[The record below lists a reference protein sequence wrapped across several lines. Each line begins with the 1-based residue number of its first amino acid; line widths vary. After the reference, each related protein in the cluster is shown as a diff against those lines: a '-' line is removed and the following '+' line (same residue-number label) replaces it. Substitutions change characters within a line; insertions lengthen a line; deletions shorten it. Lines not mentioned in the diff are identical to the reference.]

1 MRSVEAQTPV
11 AGESIEALRSRLLL
25 VFRRHGKGHTMRL
38 ERCLCCKLALP
49 DGVSRYCDETCREK
63 SDRTKRAP
71 GRVAARRRRRRG
83 GRKL

>member
-1 MRSVEAQTPV
+1 MRV
-11 AGESIEALRSRLLL
+11 A
-25 VFRRHGKGHTMRL
+25 
-38 ERCLCCKLALP
+38 RCLCCKLVLP
-49 DGVSRYCDETCREK
+49 DGVTRYCDEGCREK